1 MNKQTTIYVVLLVI
15 LVGTIIAID
24 ASKPKPVNWSPSYNI
39 KDKIPFG
46 LYIFDREIDDL
57 FKNDTVEKFN
67 ITPYEFFDD
76 HYDYDINDYTIKG
89 SIINISSKNTMD
101 EESVRELMYFA
112 EYGNTV
118 FLSMNEFPSAI
129 LDTLKIEMGNNYFYN
144 DSLPIYL
151 SKNRKEKFY
160 YKTGINYSFFE
171 SVDTLKTTV
180 LGYHDFFKKQETN
193 FIKVK
198 YGNGTF
204 LLHSQP
210 VVFTNYHLLK
220 GNHYQYTEKVLS
232 HLPEGNVYWNT
243 GSNYNERLSGS
254 PLRYIL
260 SKDGL
265 RNAYYFGLLALLI
278 FIIFNAKRK
287 QRIMKEIAPVR
298 NTTIDFA
305 KTIGNLY
312 HQEGDHHT
320 IADKKIIYFLEK
332 IRTDYM
338 IDTHNLDDAFV
349 EKLHVKTGKP
359 IEDIKSA
366 VYLIKKHRQWP
377 TTTEADLVAINKA
390 IEKLRL

>member
-15 LVGTIIAID
+15 LVGAIIAID
-24 ASKPKPVNWSPSYNI
+24 ASKPKPVDWTKSYNA

-46 LYIFDREIDDL
+46 LYIFDKEIDNL

-67 ITPYEFFDD
+67 ITPYEFLDD

-89 SIINISSKNTMD
+89 SIINISDKNTID

-118 FLSMNEFPSAI
+118 FLSMNEFPSSI
-129 LDTLKIEMGNNYFYN
+129 LDSLKIKMGNNYFYN
-144 DSLPIYL
+144 DSLSVYL
-151 SKNRKEKFY
+151 SKNKKEKYFF
-160 YKTGINYSFFE
+160 KTGINSSFFK
-171 SVDTLKTTV
+171 SVDTLNTAV
-180 LGYHDFFKKQETN
+180 LGYQDFLKQQKTN

-198 YGNGTF
+198 YGNGAF

-220 GNHYQYTEKVLS
+220 GNHYRYAEKVLS
-232 HLPEGNVYWNT
+232 YLPKGNIYWNT
-243 GSNYNERLSGS
+243 GSNYNDRLTGS

-312 HQEGDHHT
+312 YQEGDHHT

-338 IDTHNLDDAFV
+338 IDTHNLDDIFI

-359 IEDIKSA
+359 IEDIKTA